1 MALIT
6 KRIRISGMS
15 CINCQK
21 RIAGKLRT
29 VPGIREASVSYRD
42 GKARIVFDPAAIT
55 SEQITKI
62 IDNLGYKAIPNEK
75 TGFGRAVLLSTAVLV
90 LYILLEKTGILNL
103 LVPGKLAESGMGYG
117 MLFVVGLLT
126 SVHCIAMC
134 GGINLSQCLPGSV
147 RQKNTL
153 LPSLC
158 YNAGRVISYTVIG
171 LLLGLIGM
179 LAGGSGAGIPV
190 SLQGIL
196 KLAAGAVMV
205 IMGVNMLGI
214 FPWLRRINLR
224 MPGFIS
230 RCVQGKE
237 AHVRRPF
244 IIGLLNGLMPCGPLQ
259 SMQILALASGNP
271 IGGAL
276 SMLCFSLG
284 TVPLMLGL
292 GTLVSVLGRRFSRI
306 ILNAGAVLV
315 SVLGLAMLTQG
326 GSLSGMLPP
335 DQLLKI
341 IIGLFLIGI
350 ASSIP
355 FSKKL
360 YRAVCTA
367 AAAVAVAAAFF
378 LVQPAVRPSYSETAA
393 PVERIQQV
401 ESILQPYQYPT
412 ITVQAGIPVEWNI
425 QAPDGSINGCNYRV
439 FIPEYGI
446 ELAFAEGDN
455 IIRFTPTEP
464 GEFYYTCWMG
474 MIRGKIVVV

>member
-21 RIAGKLRT
+21 KITAKLRAT
-29 VPGIREASVSYRD
+29 PGIRETSVSYRD
-42 GKARIVFDPAAIT
+42 GTARIAFDPAVIT
-55 SEQITKI
+55 SEQIAKI
-62 IDNLGYKAIPNEK
+62 IENLGYKALPNEK
-75 TGFGRAVLLSTAVLV
+75 TGFGRAVLLTVIILV
-90 LYILLEKTGILNL
+90 LYILLEETGLLNL

-134 GGINLSQCLPGSV
+134 GGINLSQCLPGNV
-147 RQKNTL
+147 QRKNAL

-179 LAGGSGAGIPV
+179 LAGGTGAGIPV

-205 IMGVNMLGI
+205 FMGVNMLGI

-230 RCVQGKE
+230 HCVQNKG
-237 AHVRRPF
+237 AHVHRPF

-259 SMQILALASGNP
+259 SMQILALASGTP

-284 TVPLMLGL
+284 TVPMMLGL
-292 GTLVSVLGRRFSRI
+292 GTLVSVLGRRFSRF

-315 SVLGLAMLTQG
+315 SVLGLAMFTQG
-326 GSLSGMLPP
+326 GSLSGMLSP

-341 IIGLFLIGI
+341 IIGLFLIGM
-350 ASSIP
+350 AASIP

-360 YRAVCTA
+360 YRAICA
-367 AAAVAVAAAFF
+367 AATVVAAAFF
-378 LVQPAVRPSYSETAA
+378 LVQPVVSKPYSEPAVQA
-393 PVERIQQV
+393 VGVQQV
-401 ESILQPYQYPT
+401 ESILQTWQYPT

-425 QAPDGSINGCNYRV
+425 QAPDGNINGCNYRM

-446 ELAFAEGDN
+446 ELTFETGDN
-455 IIRFTPTEP
+455 IIRFVPAEP